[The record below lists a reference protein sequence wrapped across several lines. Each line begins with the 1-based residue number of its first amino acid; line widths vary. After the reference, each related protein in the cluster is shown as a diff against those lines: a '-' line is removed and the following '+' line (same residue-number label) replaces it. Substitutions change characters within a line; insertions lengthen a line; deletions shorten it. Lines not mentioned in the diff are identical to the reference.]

1 MKPDELQ
8 EVESQRQALV
18 GQLNAAESALRA
30 CLRALAFDHIARAH
44 LERARAHICEAHI
57 AINEGKAIR
66 SVRQLVEVLNRVKRV
81 VAGGQR
87 RKSQHI

>member
-1 MKPDELQ
+1 MNPDELQ
-8 EVESQRQALV
+8 EVESQRQSLV

-30 CLRALAFDHIARAH
+30 CLRARAFDHVARAH
-44 LERARAHICEAHI
+44 LERAMAHICEAQI